1 MPATISRDEILQGL
15 IGILKKYEGRAANHK
30 PLTESTSLV
39 DELDIDSARMV
50 DIMLDLE
57 DKFNVSIDDSKVP
70 KLPTVRDIVDIL
82 EGLVNTSKA

>member
-1 MPATISRDEILQGL
+1 MPATMNREEILQGL
-15 IGILKKYEGRAANHK
+15 IGILKRYEGRAANHK

-39 DELDIDSARMV
+39 EELDIDSARMV

-82 EGLVNTSKA
+82 EGLVNSKA